1 MRKTHLYLQCLFD
14 LTEGFANPIY
24 ISQKVLTSS
33 SACMLASTGA
43 KRFAEKHGF
52 RTVPL
57 NQLLAPETKEAYNR
71 WKEGIYQGVK
81 LNEAAVTCMKGSV
94 TLSVS

>member
-1 MRKTHLYLQCLFD
+1 V

-24 ISQKVLTSS
+24 IAEKVLTSS

-52 RTVPL
+52 RTIPL
-57 NQLLAPETKEAYNR
+57 SDLLAPEMVSAYHQ
-71 WKEGIYQGVK
+71 WKEEKSKGITM
-81 LNEAAVTCMKGSV
+81 NEAGGAG
-94 TLSVS
+94 LLFYNIILQ